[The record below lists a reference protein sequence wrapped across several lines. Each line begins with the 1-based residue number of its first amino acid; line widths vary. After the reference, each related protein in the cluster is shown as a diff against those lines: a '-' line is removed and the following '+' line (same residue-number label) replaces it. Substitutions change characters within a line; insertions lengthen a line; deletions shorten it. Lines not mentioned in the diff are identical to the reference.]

1 MENLGIDTRLF
12 EYIVHSI
19 NETPFYQLLGLQVKK
34 LGSGYAE
41 LEAMVRQHHTNPLG
55 AVHGGLYMSML
66 DAAMG
71 NAVRSLGIKAVTVD
85 LSTGFVAAAAIGESL
100 AATGEVIKPG
110 NNLIFARAQ
119 VSSGKR
125 VLADA
130 RGTFYRIGS
139 IEYQNDG
146 AGGHG

>member
-1 MENLGIDTRLF
+1 MENRGIDPHLF

-19 NETPFYQLLGLQVKK
+19 NETPYYQLLGLQVTK
-34 LGSGYAE
+34 LGPGVAE
-41 LEAMVRQHHTNPLG
+41 LESMARPHHTNPLG
-55 AVHGGLYMSML
+55 SVHGGLYMSML

-85 LSTGFVAAAAIGESL
+85 LSTGFVAAAAIGEVL
-100 AATGEVIKPG
+100 TAAGEVIRSG

-119 VSSGKR
+119 VTSGKR
-125 VLADA
+125 ILADA

-139 IEYQNDG
+139 IEY
-146 AGGHG
+146 